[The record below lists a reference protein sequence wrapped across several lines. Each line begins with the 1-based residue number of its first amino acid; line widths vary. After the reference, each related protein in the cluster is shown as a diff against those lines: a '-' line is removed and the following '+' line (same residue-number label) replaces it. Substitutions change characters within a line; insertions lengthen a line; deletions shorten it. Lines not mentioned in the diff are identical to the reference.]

1 MSAAAKISARL
12 DGRTVLVVGRAG
24 MDLYPLPD
32 GSTIEA
38 ATGFISDVGGSAGNI
53 AVALAR
59 LGGKAAL
66 LSAFSDDAIGRFVMN
81 SLRNYS
87 VDTAHC
93 RILTGL
99 ERTSLAM
106 AESRADAPS
115 VVIYRNNA
123 ADLVITAE
131 QVAAIDLEATG
142 AIIFTGTALSREPSR
157 HVCRQLAERADAA
170 GCPVI
175 LDIDYRPQAWESS
188 TEAADVL
195 GDLAQRA
202 DMVVANDE
210 EFDVVAAG
218 EGQGLARSLADRG
231 ALVLYKM
238 GRGGCDILDQGET
251 THVGIFEVTA
261 LKPFGAGDA
270 FIGGVMSSL
279 ADGHDIAA
287 AVRRGAAAAAM
298 VVSRRGCASAM
309 PDRAALNQ
317 FMAGHD
323 TATEN

>member
-38 ATGFISDVGGSAGNI
+38 ATGFVSDVGGSAGNI

-81 SLRNYS
+81 SLENYS

-123 ADLVITAE
+123 ADLGITAE

-142 AIIFTGTALSREPSR
+142 AIIITGTALSREPSR
-157 HVCRQLAERADAA
+157 HACRLLTERADAA

-188 TEAADVL
+188 NEAADVL

-202 DMVVANDE
+202 DMVVGGRDRAE
-210 EFDVVAAG
+210 CAG
-218 EGQGLARSLADRG
+218 CGDGVPVR
-231 ALVLYKM
+231 
-238 GRGGCDILDQGET
+238 T
-251 THVGIFEVTA
+251 
-261 LKPFGAGDA
+261 GAGSWA
-270 FIGGVMSSL
+270 GR
-279 ADGHDIAA
+279 
-287 AVRRGAAAAAM
+287 RRGAVAGGAQTCRGKGSRPDGHRRNRQGRQDHQGRRAGRTR
-298 VVSRRGCASAM
+298 SRRRRK
-309 PDRAALNQ
+309 PD
-317 FMAGHD
+317 AGR
-323 TATEN
+323 TATVGAGRGTA